1 MEVRMVVGSLAG
13 VAVLYEL
20 VVLAHRSELA
30 TQLHSPGNVW
40 VGAACLLVVGW
51 AMAMAAPRVARW
63 FGMFVAAGGWAAGAI
78 AGYRQTEV
86 AYALP
91 LLGFGLVG
99 AIIVVATYFN
109 EQKVHRSR
117 AA

>member
-1 MEVRMVVGSLAG
+1 MVVGSLAG

-20 VVLAHRSELA
+20 VVLAHRNELA
-30 TQLHSPGNVW
+30 TQLHSPSNVW

-51 AMAMAAPRVARW
+51 GLAMAVPRVARW
-63 FGMFVAAGGWAAGAI
+63 FGMFAAAGGFAAGAL

-86 AYALP
+86 AFALP
-91 LLGFGLVG
+91 LLGLGLVG
-99 AIIVVATYFN
+99 AIVVVASYFN
-109 EQKVHRSR
+109 EQGVHRSR

>member
-1 MEVRMVVGSLAG
+1 MVVGSLAG

-20 VVLAHRSELA
+20 VLLAHRKELA

-40 VGAACLLVVGW
+40 VGAACLLIVGW

-63 FGMFVAAGGWAAGAI
+63 FGMFVAAGGFAAGAV
-78 AGYRQTEV
+78 AGYGQTEV

-99 AIIVVATYFN
+99 AVIVVASYLN
-109 EQKVHRSR
+109 EQQVHRHG

>member
-1 MEVRMVVGSLAG
+1 MIVGSLAG

-20 VVLAHRSELA
+20 VVLAHRTELA
-30 TQLHSPGNVW
+30 SRLHSPSNVW

-51 AMAMAAPRVARW
+51 AVAMAAPRVARW
-63 FGMFVAAGGWAAGAI
+63 FGMFVAAGGFAAGAL
-78 AGYRQTEV
+78 AGYGQTEA

-91 LLGFGLVG
+91 LLGLGLVG
-99 AIIVVATYFN
+99 TIIVVASYFN
-109 EQKVHRSR
+109 EQQVHRGR